1 MYGKNCKLW
10 ESVCLK
16 DFVLG
21 SCVSIWSFIL
31 GNKYSFCGGLVYFG
45 RINILFGLGIS
56 PEHPPAYKN
65 KPSSHS

>member
-10 ESVCLK
+10 EDICLK

-45 RINILFGLGIS
+45 RINILFGAWNI
-56 PEHPPAYKN
+56 PRT
-65 KPSSHS
+65 PSSLQKQA